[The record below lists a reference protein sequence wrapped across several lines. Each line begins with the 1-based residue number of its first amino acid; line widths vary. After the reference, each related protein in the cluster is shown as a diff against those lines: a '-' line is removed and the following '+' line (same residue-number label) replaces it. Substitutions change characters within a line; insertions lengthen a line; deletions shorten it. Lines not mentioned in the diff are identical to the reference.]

1 MLARPESAVGPPC
14 PGCFVEVAYGTLHK
28 GRPPDDILS
37 IPYGVRGCQP
47 LRAHAPTHRL
57 HSPLL
62 PILYPEALI
71 LTLALLRTARRASYR
86 HLLFCLAP
94 EALPDLPAS
103 NP

>member
-1 MLARPESAVGPPC
+1 VGPPC

-37 IPYGVRGCQP
+37 IPYGARGCQP

-57 HSPLL
+57 HPPLL